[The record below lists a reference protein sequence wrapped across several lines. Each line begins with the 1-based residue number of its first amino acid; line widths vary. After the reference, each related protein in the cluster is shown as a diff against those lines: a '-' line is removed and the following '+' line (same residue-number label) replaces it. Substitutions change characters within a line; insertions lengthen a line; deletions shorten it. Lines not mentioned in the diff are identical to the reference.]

1 MKDDPGYRMN
11 SMKTFFRPG
20 WLSCSKAVVPA
31 LLVLSLAAS
40 FACGGGELSK
50 VIPMNEEAV
59 KKAVEDR
66 SIEKLQEVAKKVPA
80 VQKATDRVTQA
91 QLEGCAKILQAGV
104 QAVAQAL
111 PLDQKDV
118 QLDPEMLTT
127 MKTLFGDQLSEA
139 EIGTHVIP
147 DLDALLEEYNLPD
160 SSEKHFPFAAITL
173 GQHILFQ
180 HRAGSVAQAFYSPEV
195 LKKFDVDESQIDKS
209 AQAKWEFRALL
220 AHEMTHVMQFV
231 IQPETEARFVDYCK
245 LSPWDDFSRYNY
257 KLSEYPTLEQFSPE
271 QAAEVVLNYV
281 LLSNTDTIPST
292 NKEGAD
298 LEAHRAIIA
307 RSNVY

>member
-1 MKDDPGYRMN
+1 
-11 SMKTFFRPG
+11 
-20 WLSCSKAVVPA
+20 VA
-31 LLVLSLAAS
+31 LFLLLLSLATAL
-40 FACGGGELSK
+40 ACGGGGLPK
-50 VIPMNEEAV
+50 GIPTNEEAV
-59 KKAVEDR
+59 KKALKDK
-66 SIEKLQEVAKKVPA
+66 SIEKLKEVAEGVPA
-80 VQKATDRVTQA
+80 VQKATDRVMQA
-91 QLEGCAKILQAGV
+91 QLEGCAKMMRAGV
-104 QAVAQAL
+104 QAVTQAFS
-111 PLDQKDV
+111 LDQKDV
-118 QLDPEMLTT
+118 ELDPEMLTT
-127 MKTLFGDQLSEA
+127 MKDLFGDQLSGA

-180 HRAGSVAQAFYSPEV
+180 HRTGSVAQAFYSPEV
-195 LKKFDVDESQIDKS
+195 LKKFDVDESQIDRS

>member
-1 MKDDPGYRMN
+1 
-11 SMKTFFRPG
+11 MKTFSRPG
-20 WLSCSKAVVPA
+20 WVSCSKAFVLF
-31 LLVLSLAAS
+31 LLLLSLATAL
-40 FACGGGELSK
+40 ACGGGGLPK
-50 VIPMNEEAV
+50 GIPTNEEAV
-59 KKAVEDR
+59 KKALKDK
-66 SIEKLQEVAKKVPA
+66 SIEKLKEVAEGVPA
-80 VQKATDRVTQA
+80 VQKATDRVMQA
-91 QLEGCAKILQAGV
+91 QLEGCAKMMRAGV
-104 QAVAQAL
+104 QAVTQAFS
-111 PLDQKDV
+111 LDQKDV

-127 MKTLFGDQLSEA
+127 MKDLFGDQLSGA

-180 HRAGSVAQAFYSPEV
+180 HRTGSVAQAFYSPEV
-195 LKKFDVDESQIDKS
+195 LKKFDVDESQIDRS

-245 LSPWDDFSRYNY
+245 LSPWDDLSRYNY

>member
-1 MKDDPGYRMN
+1 MN
-11 SMKTFFRPG
+11 SMKTFSRPSRV
-20 WLSCSKAVVPA
+20 SCSKAVGPV
-31 LLVLSLAAS
+31 LLVLSLAAL
-40 FACGGGELSK
+40 FACGGEGLPK
-50 VIPMNEEAV
+50 GIPMNEEAV
-59 KKAVEDR
+59 KKAVEDK

-80 VQKATDRVTQA
+80 VQKATDRVTQV
-91 QLEGCAKILQAGV
+91 QLDACAKMMQAGV
-104 QAVAQAL
+104 QAVDHAFS
-111 PLDQKDV
+111 LDQKDV
-118 QLDPEMLTT
+118 QLDPGMLTT
-127 MKTLFGDQLSEA
+127 MKDLFGDQLSGA

-147 DLDALLEEYNLPD
+147 DLEALLEEYNLPD
-160 SSEKHFPFAAITL
+160 TSEKHFPFAAITL
-173 GQHILFQ
+173 GRHILFQ
-180 HRAGSVAQAFYSPEV
+180 HRAGSLAQAFYSPEV

-209 AQAKWEFRALL
+209 AGAKWEARALL

-245 LSPWDDFSRYNY
+245 LSPWDDFSRYDY
-257 KLSEYPTLEQFSPE
+257 KLSEYPTLDQFSPE

>member
-1 MKDDPGYRMN
+1 MN
-11 SMKTFFRPG
+11 SMKTFSRPG
-20 WLSCSKAVVPA
+20 WVSCSKAFVLF
-31 LLVLSLAAS
+31 LLLLSLATAL
-40 FACGGGELSK
+40 ACSGGLPK
-50 VIPMNEEAV
+50 DIPTNKEAV
-59 KKAVEDR
+59 EKALKDKSV
-66 SIEKLQEVAKKVPA
+66 EKLKEVAEGVPA
-80 VQKATDRVTQA
+80 VQKATDRVMQA
-91 QLEGCAKILQAGV
+91 QLEGCAKMMRAGV
-104 QAVAQAL
+104 QAVTQAFS
-111 PLDQKDV
+111 LDQKDV

-127 MKTLFGDQLSEA
+127 MKDLFGDQLSGA

-147 DLDALLEEYNLPD
+147 DLEALLEEYNLPD
-160 SSEKHFPFAAITL
+160 FSEKHFPFAAITL

-180 HRAGSVAQAFYSPEV
+180 HRTGSVAQAFYSPEV

-209 AQAKWEFRALL
+209 DRAKWELRALL

-281 LLSNTDTIPST
+281 LLSNTDITPST

-298 LEAHRAIIA
+298 PEAHRAIIA

>member
-1 MKDDPGYRMN
+1 MN
-11 SMKTFFRPG
+11 SIKTSSRPG
-20 WLSCSKAVVPA
+20 WVSCSKAVA
-31 LLVLSLAAS
+31 LFLLLLSLATAL
-40 FACGGGELSK
+40 ACGGEGLPK
-50 VIPMNEEAV
+50 GIPTNEEAV
-59 KKAVEDR
+59 KKALKDK
-66 SIEKLQEVAKKVPA
+66 SIEKLKEVAEGVPA
-80 VQKATDRVTQA
+80 VQKATDRVMQA
-91 QLEGCAKILQAGV
+91 QLEGCAKMMRAGV
-104 QAVAQAL
+104 QAVTQAFS
-111 PLDQKDV
+111 LDQKDV
-118 QLDPEMLTT
+118 ELDPEMLTT
-127 MKTLFGDQLSEA
+127 MKDLFGDQLSGA

-180 HRAGSVAQAFYSPEV
+180 HRTGSVAQAFYSPEV
-195 LKKFDVDESQIDKS
+195 LKKFDVDESQIDRS

-245 LSPWDDFSRYNY
+245 LSPWDDLSRYNY

>member
-1 MKDDPGYRMN
+1 
-11 SMKTFFRPG
+11 
-20 WLSCSKAVVPA
+20 
-31 LLVLSLAAS
+31 
-40 FACGGGELSK
+40 
-50 VIPMNEEAV
+50 MNEEAI
-59 KKAVEDR
+59 KKAVKDK
-66 SIEKLQEVAKKVPA
+66 SIEKLKEVAEGVPA
-80 VQKATDRVTQA
+80 VQKATDRVMQA
-91 QLEGCAKILQAGV
+91 QLEGCAKMMRAGV
-104 QAVAQAL
+104 QAVTQAFS
-111 PLDQKDV
+111 LDQKDV

-127 MKTLFGDQLSEA
+127 MKDLFGDQLSGA
-139 EIGTHVIP
+139 EIGIHVIP
-147 DLDALLEEYNLPD
+147 DLDALLEEYDLPD

-180 HRAGSVAQAFYSPEV
+180 HRTGSVAQAFYSPEV
-195 LKKFDVDESQIDKS
+195 LKKFDVDESQIDRS
-209 AQAKWEFRALL
+209 AQAKWELRALL

>member
-1 MKDDPGYRMN
+1 MN
-11 SMKTFFRPG
+11 SMKTFSRPG
-20 WLSCSKAVVPA
+20 WVSCSKAFVLF
-31 LLVLSLAAS
+31 LLLLSLATAL
-40 FACGGGELSK
+40 ACSGGLPK
-50 VIPMNEEAV
+50 DIPTNEEAV
-59 KKAVEDR
+59 KKALKDK
-66 SIEKLQEVAKKVPA
+66 SIEKLKEVAEGVPA
-80 VQKATDRVTQA
+80 VQKATDRVMQA
-91 QLEGCAKILQAGV
+91 QLEGCAKMMRAGV
-104 QAVAQAL
+104 QAVTQAFS
-111 PLDQKDV
+111 LDQKDV

-127 MKTLFGDQLSEA
+127 MKDLFGDQLSGA

-147 DLDALLEEYNLPD
+147 DLNALLEEYNLPD

-173 GQHILFQ
+173 GRHIFFQ
-180 HRAGSVAQAFYSPEV
+180 HRSGSVAQIFYSPET

-209 AQAKWEFRALL
+209 DRAKWNSRALL

-281 LLSNTDTIPST
+281 LLSSTDTIPST
-292 NKEGAD
+292 NKEDAD